1 MSYKGKP
8 SEPNKMILKLKK
20 TQLKFTKWEK
30 KRSKLS
36 KEANLEKSDVFSAK
50 GIVLKITK

>member
-20 TQLKFTKWEK
+20 TQLKFMKWEK
-30 KRSKLS
+30 KRSKLYE
-36 KEANLEKSDVFSAK
+36 EANLEKSEVFSTM

>member
-1 MSYKGKP
+1 MSFKGKP

-36 KEANLEKSDVFSAK
+36 EEANLEKSEVFSTM
-50 GIVLKITK
+50 GIVQKITK

>member
-20 TQLKFTKWEK
+20 TQLKFMKWEK
-30 KRSKLS
+30 KRSKLY
-36 KEANLEKSDVFSAK
+36 EEENLEKSEVFSTM

>member
-20 TQLKFTKWEK
+20 TQLKFTKREK

-36 KEANLEKSDVFSAK
+36 EEANLEKSEVFSAK